1 MRLEMLLSSLPVP
14 VQQML
19 TSLSM
24 QRYPSEAL
32 RDFAARA
39 AEIRARVEA
48 DMYEAYRAA
57 ARERI
62 RARFRREGRVFP
74 TPEEEERA
82 IELEL
87 ERENI
92 LPSDVSAFV
101 NEVTTRT
108 AQAVMEVMGR
118 PTFIR
123 RMGLGVGALDIA
135 LETERQLAVFAGQFT
150 SPLFETI
157 PTRLERDL
165 VLGAARDIAA
175 RRATIGLEREE
186 AGIAQTYLQL
196 AAFTPDMS
204 IERVRAE
211 LERALRRQAVALAET
226 RVIEARVRA
235 SFRTLARETE
245 LALEAARQ
253 QAESAY
259 YRAGA
264 TLEEYEFGVLRAVG
278 QEAVT
283 RAVFTREFARGYAPD
298 RYVPA
303 SVDALER
310 QLELI
315 NASIRNLEQR
325 FFAGELQR
333 VQFQTQVNQLRLQQ
347 IQVLTQ
353 AGYIQPTVG
362 MEVAVAQAGIPLSLA
377 SLTPIP
383 LETVLGAY
391 GQLQQVGSERV
402 AQLVAYRQELTARG
416 LWTPYAE
423 SVWLRQYQQAL
434 QDYYQAGAG
443 AEVYAIQL
451 RTAQLA
457 RGVSEAELAFRYGQ
471 MRDMTAAIPEFRAM
485 YESRAS
491 MIREQQRMLAE
502 RVYIGEIQ
510 REEYERRI
518 NELEQQLLSL
528 QASAGVIPETPTR
541 QAERTLQSAMLQ
553 IMRTTFAGWGDIR
566 GALQQMMQLGIGRV
580 AELRENFMNMPEEV
594 RANPEAQLRYIQA
607 IASELTSLAALQ
619 QQLEQGW
626 LDRLISQVFNAGG
639 NFDLVARQFTMRE
652 ASLFYNIYPAAFG
665 GTLEQTRYWREQIPL
680 LYASL
685 FGMTNLPEGMLTTA
699 GAVAQTASV
708 DLNITVRVEREGNPI
723 IESTRVVVPAGNN
736 QQQFVD
742 IPVRVGVNA
751 Q

>member
-1 MRLEMLLSSLPVP
+1 
-14 VQQML
+14 
-19 TSLSM
+19 
-24 QRYPSEAL
+24 
-32 RDFAARA
+32 
-39 AEIRARVEA
+39 
-48 DMYEAYRAA
+48 
-57 ARERI
+57 
-62 RARFRREGRVFP
+62 
-74 TPEEEERA
+74 
-82 IELEL
+82 
-87 ERENI
+87 
-92 LPSDVSAFV
+92 
-101 NEVTTRT
+101 
-108 AQAVMEVMGR
+108 
-118 PTFIR
+118 
-123 RMGLGVGALDIA
+123 MGLGAGAFDVA
-135 LETERQLAVFAGQFT
+135 LETERQLAVFGGQFT

-157 PTRLERDL
+157 ENRLERAR
-165 VLGAARDIAA
+165 VLRAAQAIATL
-175 RRATIGLEREE
+175 RAEIGLEREE
-186 AGIAQTYLQL
+186 ASIAQTYLQI
-196 AAFTPDMS
+196 AGFTPDMS
-204 IERVRAE
+204 IERVRGE
-211 LERALRRQAVALAET
+211 LQRALARQAESVIRT
-226 RVIEARVRA
+226 RAIEERMRA
-235 SFRTLARETE
+235 SFGTIARETE
-245 LALEAARQ
+245 LALEAARL

-264 TLEEYEFGVLRAVG
+264 ALEEYEFGVLRAVG

-283 RAVFTREFARGYAPD
+283 RAVFTREYARGYAPD

-310 QLELI
+310 QVELI

-347 IQVLTQ
+347 IEVLTR
-353 AGYIQPTVG
+353 AGYLQPTVG
-362 MEVAVAQAGIPLSLA
+362 MEVALAEAGIPLALA
-377 SLTPIP
+377 SLTPVP
-383 LETVLGAY
+383 LSVVLGAY
-391 GQLQQVGSERV
+391 GQIQQVGSERV
-402 AQLVAYRQELTARG
+402 AQLLAYREELRSRG

-434 QDYYQAGAG
+434 QEYYQAGAG

-457 RGVSEAELAFRYGQ
+457 RGVSESELAFRYGQ
-471 MRDMTAAIPEFRAM
+471 MRDMTAALPEFREVYGA
-485 YESRAS
+485 RAAF
-491 MIREQQRMLAE
+491 IREQQRMLGE

-528 QASAGVIPETPTR
+528 QASVAVIPETPTR

-580 AELRENFMNMPEEV
+580 AELRENFLNMPEEV

-607 IASELTSLAALQ
+607 ISSELTQLAALQ

-626 LDRLISQVFNAGG
+626 LDRLISSVFNAGG

-708 DLNITVRVEREGNPI
+708 DLNITLRVEREGNPI
-723 IESTRVVVPAGNN
+723 IESTRVTVPAGNN
-736 QQQFVD
+736 QQAFVD
-742 IPVRVGVNA
+742 IPVRVGINA